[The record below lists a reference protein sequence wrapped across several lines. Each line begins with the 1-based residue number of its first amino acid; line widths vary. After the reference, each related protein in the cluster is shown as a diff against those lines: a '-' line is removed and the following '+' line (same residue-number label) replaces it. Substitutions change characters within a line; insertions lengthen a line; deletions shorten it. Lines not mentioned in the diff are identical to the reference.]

1 VRRRGGDAVIGRL
14 LAFVL
19 PLGLDSF
26 AVAAAIGATGTVT
39 RRLRWKIA
47 LLFLVFEAGMPLIG
61 VAAGAPLAHAI
72 GPTADYLA
80 AAAVIAAGAW
90 MLHGH
95 DDREEQAA
103 ERLVSARGAVLI
115 GLGISISLDE
125 LAVGFSLGLA
135 RLPLVPVIAAIGA
148 QALLAAQLGIR
159 LGRRIAERHR
169 ELAERAAGLALIGL
183 GAYLILEQALR

>member
-1 VRRRGGDAVIGRL
+1 
-14 LAFVL
+14 
-19 PLGLDSF
+19 
-26 AVAAAIGATGTVT
+26 
-39 RRLRWKIA
+39 
-47 LLFLVFEAGMPLIG
+47 M
-61 VAAGAPLAHAI
+61 
-72 GPTADYLA
+72 
-80 AAAVIAAGAW
+80 
-90 MLHGH
+90 
-95 DDREEQAA
+95 
-103 ERLVSARGAVLI
+103 LI